1 MTPDDATTR
10 KAGMDRMSHNHR
22 RTSPRLATVA
32 GALACVALIAGCG
45 ATDPAE
51 KRPSQTG
58 GSIEDQLGFTR
69 NGITAAQAK
78 VENEIATCMK
88 GQGFDYIPGDPV
100 AEQAALT
107 GKPNMSDEE
116 FERTYGHG
124 IATLYG
130 KGSTQSDPN
139 ARIRAQLGDADRR
152 AYDRTLNGGRPEQ
165 TFAHAI
171 DNGDFSQLAGCT
183 KQATDAAFG
192 GTKLLTTLQRKL
204 DELDDSIV
212 NDQRMVQ
219 ANARWSTCMRE
230 ATGEQFE
237 DSEAVE
243 DDIRKRLE
251 AIVGEVLPPG
261 EVAPEGSYDKA
272 ALAALARREV
282 DLTRADLACE
292 AKFVTA
298 TEDKVREEK
307 ETRFRDENAE
317 LLRQVKPLGS

>member
-1 MTPDDATTR
+1 MIA
-10 KAGMDRMSHNHR
+10 R
-22 RTSPRLATVA
+22 RAPRAALLAT
-32 GALACVALIAGCG
+32 LCVALLAGCG
-45 ATDPAE
+45 GSDDGGQATTTGA
-51 KRPSQTG
+51 KTAAAG
-58 GSIEDQLGFTR
+58 GSVEDELGFTR
-69 NGITAAQAK
+69 AGIAGAQAK
-78 VENEIATCMK
+78 VENAIAACMK
-88 GQGFDYIPGDPV
+88 AEGFEYVPRDPV
-100 AEQAALT
+100 AVQAALT

-130 KGSTQSDPN
+130 KGSAQSDPN

-152 AYDRTLNGGRPEQ
+152 AYDRTLDGGRPEQ

-192 GTKLLTTLQRKL
+192 GTRLLTTLQRKL
-204 DELDDSIV
+204 DELDESIV
-212 NDQRMVQ
+212 NDQRVVQ
-219 ANARWSTCMRE
+219 ANARWTTCMRE
-230 ATGEQFE
+230 ATGEQFA

-251 AIVGEVLPPG
+251 TIVGEALPPG
-261 EVAPEGSYDKA
+261 QVPEAGSYDKA

-282 DLTRADLACE
+282 ELSRDDLACE

-298 TEDKVREEK
+298 VEATVRKEK
-307 ETRFRDENAE
+307 EARFRDENAE

>member
-1 MTPDDATTR
+1 VTA
-10 KAGMDRMSHNHR
+10 R
-22 RTSPRLATVA
+22 RPRRA
-32 GALACVALIAGCG
+32 ALAAGLCVALLAGCG
-45 ATDPAE
+45 SSGDDSATTTATKPATA
-51 KRPSQTG
+51 QG
-58 GSIEDQLGFTR
+58 GGVEDELGFTR
-69 NGITAAQAK
+69 QGIAGAQAK
-78 VENEIATCMK
+78 VENAIAACMK
-88 GQGFDYIPGDPV
+88 AEGFDYVPGDPV
-100 AEQAALT
+100 AVQAALT

-130 KGSTQSDPN
+130 KGSAQSDPN
-139 ARIRAQLGDADRR
+139 ARIRAQLGEADRR

-165 TFAHAI
+165 TFAFAV

-192 GTKLLTTLQRKL
+192 GTRLLTTLQRKL
-204 DELDDSIV
+204 DELDESIV
-212 NDQRMVQ
+212 NDQRVVQ
-219 ANARWSTCMRE
+219 ALARWRTCIRD
-230 ATGEQFE
+230 ATGEEFE
-237 DSEAVE
+237 DSEAIE

-261 EVAPEGSYDKA
+261 QVAPEGSYDKA
-272 ALAALARREV
+272 ALAALQRREV
-282 DLTRADLACE
+282 ELTGDDLACE
-292 AKFVTA
+292 AKYITA

>member
-1 MTPDDATTR
+1 VIGRGPHRAALVAT
-10 KAGMDRMSHNHR
+10 
-22 RTSPRLATVA
+22 L
-32 GALACVALIAGCG
+32 CVALLAGCG
-45 ATDPAE
+45 GSGGGGGQATTNGAKPAAA
-51 KRPSQTG
+51 G
-58 GSIEDQLGFTR
+58 GSVEDDLGFTR
-69 NGITAAQAK
+69 AGIAGAQAK
-78 VENEIATCMK
+78 VENAIAACMRNE
-88 GQGFDYIPGDPV
+88 GFEYIPSDPV
-100 AEQAALT
+100 AAQAALT

-130 KGSTQSDPN
+130 KGSAQSDPN

-165 TFAHAI
+165 TFAYAI
-171 DNGDFSQLAGCT
+171 DNGDFSQLGGCT
-183 KQATDAAFG
+183 KQATEAAFG

-204 DELDDSIV
+204 DELDESIV
-212 NDQRMVQ
+212 NDQRVVR
-219 ANARWSTCMRE
+219 AHARWTTCMRDS
-230 ATGEQFE
+230 TGEQFE

-243 DDIRKRLE
+243 NDIRTRLA

-282 DLTRADLACE
+282 ELTRADLACE

-298 TEDKVREEK
+298 TEDKVRAEK
-307 ETRFRDENAE
+307 EARFRDENAE